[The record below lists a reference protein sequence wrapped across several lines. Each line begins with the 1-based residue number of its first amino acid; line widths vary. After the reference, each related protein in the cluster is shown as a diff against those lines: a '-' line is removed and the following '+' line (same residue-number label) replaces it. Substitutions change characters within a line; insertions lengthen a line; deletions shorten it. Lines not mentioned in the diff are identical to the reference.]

1 MTAHPTLPISADM
14 LSLLP
19 LARFL
24 ELLAIRIDGHKAQDL
39 QIRFNW
45 TLSEGDGSTQQ
56 QRLTLSHGALS
67 HLPGHHEGAIDGHI
81 VTPRAQLARL
91 LTEPQGLM
99 QAIDDGSVQ
108 VHGRV
113 DLLRAFAQTLE
124 IFSPMFSIA
133 EP

>member
-1 MTAHPTLPISADM
+1 V
-14 LSLLP
+14 
-19 LARFL
+19 
-24 ELLAIRIDGHKAQDL
+24 
-39 QIRFNW
+39 
-45 TLSEGDGSTQQ
+45 
-56 QRLTLSHGALS
+56 
-67 HLPGHHEGAIDGHI
+67 DGHI

-91 LTEPQGLM
+91 LKEPQGLT